1 MKHKVI
7 YKEAAMS
14 IFSMLLAILAGVF
27 TTIETS
33 INSQL
38 GKHLTPS
45 IATLHSLITGMTFM
59 FVINLIKG
67 NLPRYQKVITVSP
80 IWLIGGFFGAFI
92 IYLSSK
98 SIPVLGISNALI
110 LILSGQLVSGLVI
123 DSFVNNVEISV
134 RKMLGLV
141 LFLFGA
147 IMFLK
152 EG

>member
-1 MKHKVI
+1 
-7 YKEAAMS
+7 MS
-14 IFSMLLAILAGVF
+14 VFSMLLAILAGVF

-45 IATLHSLITGMTFM
+45 IATLHSLITGMIFM
-59 FVINLIKG
+59 FVLNILRG
-67 NLPRYQKVITVSP
+67 NMSRYSKIVSVRP

-110 LILSGQLVSGLVI
+110 LILAGQLVSGLVI
-123 DSFVNNVEISV
+123 DACINNIDISV
-134 RKMLGLV
+134 RKMVGMA
-141 LFLFGA
+141 LFLMGA
-147 IMFLK
+147 IIYLK
-152 EG
+152 E